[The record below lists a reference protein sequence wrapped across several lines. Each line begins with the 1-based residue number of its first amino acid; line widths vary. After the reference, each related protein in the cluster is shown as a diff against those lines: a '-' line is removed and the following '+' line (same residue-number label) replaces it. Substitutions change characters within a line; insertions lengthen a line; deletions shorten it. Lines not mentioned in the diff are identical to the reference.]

1 MPGLAKTATTF
12 MSLSILNCRHFEQSS
27 VCNRSSKMETN
38 VIQPVSIRTR
48 MGALVLS
55 AIILAAPITFAQF
68 PGVPEAKHYPWSDT
82 TLSPD
87 ARADMVMKE
96 LTLEEK
102 ISLLHGQR
110 SAPNSTGPTE
120 SNGGAG
126 YSISIPH
133 VGIPA
138 IQMADSAYGVTR
150 GAASGRY
157 STALPNNLAAASS
170 WDPQAAFEYGAL
182 IGREL
187 RQQGYGMSLGGGVN
201 LPREPRNGRTFE
213 YQGEDPLLAGTLVG
227 NFVKGVQS
235 QHVIG
240 DLKHYAINDQ
250 ESGRNAVNANIDK
263 RSMRETDLLA
273 FEIALKISD
282 AGAFM
287 CSYNRVNGD
296 YACENSYLL
305 NEILRKDFHF
315 KGFVL
320 SDWGG
325 THSTAKASHAG
336 LDQEQPGMTFFG
348 EALQK
353 AVEAGD
359 ISQDELNDHVHRI
372 LRTIFAS
379 GLFDNP
385 VVKQVPDIEAGYALA
400 QRLAEKCIV
409 LLKNEH
415 GILPLEQAHVHS
427 VVLIGGHAAVGVIT
441 GGGSAQVDAPGGSV
455 VPLPPPL
462 PGASAMANF
471 FRRQVW
477 LPSSPLRALAA
488 GLPSS
493 KVTYVSGDDL
503 ASAASAAKSADVA
516 IVFAWQHESEG
527 MDLKSLDLSDDQNK
541 LIEAVAAANPKT
553 IVVLETGSPATM
565 PWIEKVAG
573 VVEAWYPGIR
583 GAEALANLLTGEVN
597 PSGKLAITFPKSD
610 ADLPHPTLVLPPPAS
625 APVRPAA
632 GADISSYM
640 ALMAK
645 GLPPFETYYDEK
657 LKVGYKWYDAEKKP
671 VLFPFG
677 FGLSY
682 TTYSYSGLQVK
693 DGDQLTVSFTV
704 KNTGKRAGTEI
715 AQVYAALPDSAG
727 EPPKRLIGWARVDLA
742 AGESKVV
749 AIPVDRDRLTIFDEA
764 ADGFKLVPG
773 SYTVMAGGSSQD
785 LSLHQQLTLQ

>member
-1 MPGLAKTATTF
+1 VKTFLVNWNSLCVVVLTATF
-12 MSLSILNCRHFEQSS
+12 
-27 VCNRSSKMETN
+27 VA
-38 VIQPVSIRTR
+38 VP
-48 MGALVLS
+48 
-55 AIILAAPITFAQF
+55 LAFAQF
-68 PGVPEAKHYPWSDT
+68 PGMQPPKHYPWSDT

-87 ARADMVMKE
+87 ARADMVVKE

-102 ISLLHGQR
+102 ISLLHGQGF
-110 SAPNSTGPTE
+110 SFGSTGPTE

-126 YSISIPH
+126 YSVGIPR

-170 WDPQAAFEYGAL
+170 WDPQSAFEYGAL
-182 IGREL
+182 IGHEL
-187 RQQGYGMSLGGGVN
+187 RQQGYSMSLGGGVN

-227 NFVKGVQS
+227 NFVRGVQS

-263 RSMRETDLLA
+263 RSMRETDLRA

-305 NEILRKDFHF
+305 TEVLKKDFHF
-315 KGFVL
+315 KGFVV

-336 LDQEQPGMTFFG
+336 LDQEQPGKNFFG
-348 EALQK
+348 DALQK
-353 AVEAGD
+353 AVDSGEV
-359 ISQDELNDHVHRI
+359 SQDEINDHVHRI

-385 VVKQVPDIEAGYALA
+385 VIKQVPDVESGYVVA
-400 QRLAEKCIV
+400 QRLAEKSIV

-415 GILPLEQAHVHS
+415 NVLPLGGAGLHS
-427 VVLIGGHAAVGVIT
+427 VVLIGGHADVGVLT
-441 GGGSAQVDAPGGSV
+441 GGGSAQVDAPGGSAV
-455 VPLPPPL
+455 PPPPPQ
-462 PGASAMANF
+462 PGANPMANF
-471 FRRQVW
+471 SRRQVW
-477 LPSSPLRALAA
+477 LPSSPLRALTA

-493 KVTYVSGDDL
+493 KITYVSGDDL
-503 ASAASAAKSADVA
+503 AAAASAARAADIA
-516 IVFAWQHESEG
+516 IVFAYQPESEG
-527 MDLKSLDLSDDQNK
+527 MDLKSLDLSEDQNK
-541 LIEAVAAANPKT
+541 LIEAVAGGNPKT

-565 PWIEKVAG
+565 PWIDKVAG

-583 GAEALANLLTGEVN
+583 GAEALANVLTGEVN
-597 PSGKLAITFPKSD
+597 PTGKLAITFPNSD
-610 ADLPHPTLVLPPPAS
+610 SDLPHPTLILPPPAS
-625 APVRPAA
+625 QPQRPAP
-632 GADISSYM
+632 GADISSFM
-640 ALMAK
+640 AMMAK
-645 GLPPFETYYDEK
+645 GLPPFETYYDER
-657 LKVGYKWYDAEKKP
+657 LKVGYKWYDAEKKA

-682 TTYSYSGLQVK
+682 TRYTYSGLTVK
-693 DGDQLTVSFTV
+693 NGEGLTVSFSV
-704 KNTGKRAGTEI
+704 KNIGNRAGTEI
-715 AQVYAALPDSAG
+715 AQVYAALPDGAG
-727 EPPKRLIGWARVDLA
+727 EPPKRLIGWARVEIA

-749 AIPVDRDRLTIFDEA
+749 TIPVDRDHLTVYDET
-764 ADGFKLVPG
+764 ADAWKLVPG
-773 SYTVMAGGSSQD
+773 SYTIMAGGSSQD
-785 LSLHQQLTLQ
+785 LSLHEEIALH

>member
-1 MPGLAKTATTF
+1 MTK
-12 MSLSILNCRHFEQSS
+12 SLK
-27 VCNRSSKMETN
+27 NRN
-38 VIQPVSIRTR
+38 RA
-48 MGALVLS
+48 GALVLAS
-55 AIILAAPITFAQF
+55 VLVGAPLAVAQF
-68 PGVPEAKHYPWSDT
+68 PGMQQPKSFPWSDT

-87 ARADMVMKE
+87 ARADMVIKE

-102 ISLLHGQR
+102 ISLLHGQGF
-110 SAPNSTGPTE
+110 SFNSTGPTE

-126 YSISIPH
+126 YSVGIPR

-170 WDPQAAFEYGAL
+170 WDPQSAFEYGAL

-187 RQQGYGMSLGGGVN
+187 RQEGYSMSLGGGVN
-201 LPREPRNGRTFE
+201 LAREPRNGRTFE

-305 NEILRKDFHF
+305 TEILRKDFHF

-336 LDQEQPGMTFFG
+336 LDQEQPGKNFFG
-348 EALQK
+348 DALQK
-353 AVEAGD
+353 AVVSGEV
-359 ISQDELNDHVHRI
+359 SQDEIDDHVHRI

-379 GLFDNP
+379 GLFENP
-385 VVKQVPDIEAGYALA
+385 VVKQVPDVEGGYVIA
-400 QRLAEKCIV
+400 QKLAEKSIV
-409 LLKNEH
+409 LLKND
-415 GILPLEQAHVHS
+415 GNVLPLSGTGLHS
-427 VVLIGGHAAVGVIT
+427 IVLIGGHANVGVLT

-455 VPLPPPL
+455 VPPPPAQ
-462 PGASAMANF
+462 PGASPMANF
-471 FRRQVW
+471 SRRQVW
-477 LPSSPLRALAA
+477 LPSSPLRALTAK
-488 GLPSS
+488 LPSS
-493 KVTYVSGDDL
+493 KVSYVSGDDL
-503 ASAASAAKSADVA
+503 SAAATAAKAADVA
-516 IVFAWQHESEG
+516 IVFGYQPESEG
-527 MDLKSLDLSDDQNK
+527 MDLKSLDLSEDQNK
-541 LIEAVAAANPKT
+541 LIEAVAAANPRT

-565 PWIEKVAG
+565 PWIAKVAG

-597 PSGKLAITFPKSD
+597 PSGKLAITFPTSD
-610 ADLPHPTLVLPPPAS
+610 SDLPHPTLVLPPPTS
-625 APVRPAA
+625 QPQRPAP
-632 GADISSYM
+632 GADISSFM
-640 ALMAK
+640 AMMAK
-645 GLPPFETYYDEK
+645 GLPPFETNYDEK
-657 LKVGYKWYDAEKKP
+657 LKVGYKWYEAEKKP

-682 TTYSYSGLQVK
+682 TSYAYSGLTVK
-693 DGDQLTVSFTV
+693 NGDELTVSFTV
-704 KNTGKRAGTEI
+704 QNTGKRGGTEI
-715 AQVYAALPDSAG
+715 AQVYSSLPDAAG
-727 EPPKRLIGWARVDLA
+727 EPPKRLIGWARVELA
-742 AGESKVV
+742 PGESKVV
-749 AIPVDRDRLTIFDEA
+749 TVSVERDHLNVFDEA
-764 ADGFKLVPG
+764 ADAWKLVPG
-773 SYTVMAGGSSQD
+773 SYTIMAGSSSQS
-785 LSLHQQLTLQ
+785 LPLHQQLTIQ

>member
-1 MPGLAKTATTF
+1 MHLNVAMKKREVKVKKLS
-12 MSLSILNCRHFEQSS
+12 SLIG
-27 VCNRSSKMETN
+27 KAGM
-38 VIQPVSIRTR
+38 
-48 MGALVLS
+48 LVV
-55 AIILAAPITFAQF
+55 AAVVAGPMLFAQSQGM
-68 PGVPEAKHYPWSDT
+68 PQPKHYPWSDT
-82 TLSPD
+82 SLSPD
-87 ARADMVMKE
+87 ARADMVIKE
-96 LTLEEK
+96 LTVEEK
-102 ISLLHGQR
+102 ISLLHGQG
-110 SAPNSTGPTE
+110 SPFGSTGPTE

-126 YSISIPH
+126 YSVGIPRL
-133 VGIPA
+133 GIPA

-170 WDPQAAFEYGAL
+170 WDPQSAFEYGAL

-187 RQQGYGMSLGGGVN
+187 RQEGYSMSLGGGVN

-240 DLKHYAINDQ
+240 DLKHYAVNDQ

-273 FEIALKISD
+273 FEIAFKISD

-305 NEILRKDFHF
+305 TEILRKDFHF
-315 KGFVL
+315 KGFVV

-336 LDQEQPGMTFFG
+336 LDQEQPGKNFFG
-348 EALQK
+348 DALQN
-353 AVEAGD
+353 AVESGEV
-359 ISQDELNDHVHRI
+359 SQDELNEHVHRI
-372 LRTIFAS
+372 LRTIFAC

-385 VVKQVPDIEAGYALA
+385 GVKQVPDVEGGYAVA
-400 QRLAEKCIV
+400 QALAEKSIV

-415 GILPLEQAHVHS
+415 NVLPLNGAALLS
-427 VVLIGGHAAVGVIT
+427 VVLIGGHADMGVLT

-455 VPLPPPL
+455 VPPPPAQ
-462 PGASAMANF
+462 PGANPMPNF
-471 FRRQVW
+471 MRRQVW
-477 LPSSPLRALAA
+477 LPSSPLRALTAK
-488 GLPSS
+488 LPSS
-493 KVTYVSGDDL
+493 KVTYVPGDDL
-503 ASAASAAKSADVA
+503 AAAASAAKAADIA
-516 IVFAWQHESEG
+516 IVFGYQAESEG
-527 MDLKSLDLSDDQNK
+527 SDLKSLDLSEEQNK
-541 LIEAVAAANPKT
+541 LIETVAAANPKT

-565 PWIEKVAG
+565 PWIDKVAG

-583 GAEALANLLTGEVN
+583 GAEALSNLLVGNVN
-597 PSGKLAITFPKSD
+597 PSGKLAITFPRSD

-625 APVRPAA
+625 QPVRPVP
-632 GADISSYM
+632 GGDISSFM
-640 ALMAK
+640 AMMAK
-645 GLPPFETYYDEK
+645 GLPPFEIYYDEK

-682 TTYSYSGLQVK
+682 TSYAYSGLTVK
-693 DGDQLTVSFTV
+693 SGDGLTVSFTV

-715 AQVYAALPDSAG
+715 SQVYASLPDSAG
-727 EPPKRLIGWARVDLA
+727 EPPKRLIGWVRVELA
-742 AGESKVV
+742 AGESKMVT
-749 AIPVDRDRLTIFDEA
+749 IPVDRSHLTVF
-764 ADGFKLVPG
+764 ADAGNAWKLVPG
-773 SYTVMAGGSSQD
+773 SYTIMVGGSSLD
-785 LSLHQQLTLQ
+785 LLLHQQIALQ

>member
-1 MPGLAKTATTF
+1 
-12 MSLSILNCRHFEQSS
+12 
-27 VCNRSSKMETN
+27 
-38 VIQPVSIRTR
+38 VIQCFVGRTC
-48 MGALVLS
+48 ASVLVL
-55 AIILAAPITFAQF
+55 AAALLAAPHGVAQF
-68 PGVPEAKHYPWSDT
+68 NAPEPLKHYPWSDP
-82 TLSPD
+82 TLSAD
-87 ARADMVMKE
+87 ARADMVIKE

-102 ISLLHGQR
+102 ISLLHGHGF
-110 SAPNSTGPTE
+110 SFNATGPTE

-126 YSISIPH
+126 YSVAIPRL
-133 VGIPA
+133 GIPA

-170 WDPQAAFEYGAL
+170 WDPQSAFEYGAL

-187 RQQGYGMSLGGGVN
+187 RQEGYSMSLGGGVN
-201 LPREPRNGRTFE
+201 LPREPRDGRTFE

-263 RSMRETDLLA
+263 RSMRETDLRA

-287 CSYNRVNGD
+287 CSYNRVNGE

-305 NEILRKDFHF
+305 TDVLKKDFHF
-315 KGFVL
+315 QGFVL

-336 LDQEQPGMTFFG
+336 LDQEQPGSNFFG
-348 EALQK
+348 DALQK
-353 AVEAGD
+353 AVESGEV
-359 ISQDELNDHVHRI
+359 SQDEINDHVHRI
-372 LRTIFAS
+372 LRTIFAT

-385 VVKQVPDIEAGYALA
+385 IVKQVPDVEGGYAAA
-400 QRLAEKCIV
+400 QRIAEKSIV

-415 GILPLEQAHVHS
+415 DVLPLNAASLHS
-427 VVLIGGHAAVGVIT
+427 VVLIGGHADVGVLT

-455 VPLPPPL
+455 VPPPPPQ
-462 PGASAMANF
+462 PGANPMANF
-471 FRRQVW
+471 ARRQVW
-477 LPSSPLRALAA
+477 LPSSPLLALTAK
-488 GLPSS
+488 LPSS
-493 KVTYVSGDDL
+493 KVTYAAGDDL
-503 ASAASAAKSADVA
+503 AAAASAAKAADIA
-516 IVFAWQHESEG
+516 IVFAYQHESEG
-527 MDLKSLDLSDDQNK
+527 MDLKSLDLSEDQNK
-541 LIEAVAAANPKT
+541 LIETVATANPKT

-565 PWIEKVAG
+565 PWIDKVAG

-610 ADLPHPTLVLPPPAS
+610 ADLPHPTLVLPPPES
-625 APVRPAA
+625 QPHRPAP
-632 GADISSYM
+632 GADISSFM
-640 ALMAK
+640 AMMAK

-657 LKVGYKWYDAEKKP
+657 LMVGYKWYDAEKKP

-682 TTYSYSGLQVK
+682 TNFAYSGLAVK
-693 DGDQLTVSFTV
+693 NGEAVTVSFTV

-715 AQVYAALPDSAG
+715 AQVYSSLPDSAG
-727 EPPKRLIGWARVDLA
+727 EPPKRLIGWARVELA
-742 AGESKVV
+742 AGESKLVT
-749 AIPVDRDRLTIFDEA
+749 IPVDRDHLTIYDETTDA
-764 ADGFKLVPG
+764 WKLLPG
-773 SYTVMAGGSSQD
+773 SYTVMAGGSSQA
-785 LSLHQQLTLQ
+785 LPLHQQITLQ